1 MNSLVL
7 IALGAA
13 ALFLPCRAQA
23 QTPPTPAEIAA
34 YRGLH
39 AATARGDA
47 TELSRLIQS
56 GADLNARDGN
66 GRTPLHVAAFAGDQP
81 IAQALL
87 AAGADPNLLDGQRY
101 DAVTI
106 AAVRD
111 DPAMVRTLLDSG
123 ASAKLVTSPY
133 DGTAL
138 IAAAHL
144 GHEGVV
150 KELLRAGAPL
160 DHVNN
165 LGWTALLEAVI
176 LGDGGHPGAGWLA
189 ITSSHFG
196 FLGCGGVGW
205 LGWGRL
211 RRCSAGRARWRPSE
225 GQGFQ
230 ELGPGGEHNIGA
242 QGLQVVEEAGPGSKR
257 LAGVP
262 PSA

>member
-23 QTPPTPAEIAA
+23 QTPPTSAEIAA

-39 AATARGDA
+39 AAATRGDV

-66 GRTPLHVAAFAGDQP
+66 GRTPLHVAAFAGHQP

-87 AAGADPNLLDGQRY
+87 AAGADPNLLDNQRY

-111 DPAMVRTLLDSG
+111 DPAMVRTLLNNG
-123 ASAKLVTSPY
+123 ASAKLVTSVY

-144 GHEGVV
+144 GHDRVV
-150 KELLRAGAPL
+150 KELIRAGAPL

-165 LGWTALLEAVI
+165 LGWTALIEAVI
-176 LGDGGHPGAGWLA
+176 LGKGGPR
-189 ITSSHFG
+189 HFET
-196 FLGCGGVGW
+196 V
-205 LGWGRL
+205 
-211 RRCSAGRARWRPSE
+211 RA
-225 GQGFQ
+225 
-230 ELGPGGEHNIGA
+230 L
-242 QGLQVVEEAGPGSKR
+242 VEAGANVNIADRQGVTPLQHARTRGYAEMTAILER
-257 LAGVP
+257 AGGR
-262 PSA
+262 

>member
-66 GRTPLHVAAFAGDQP
+66 GRTPLHVATFTGHQP

-87 AAGADPNLLDGQRY
+87 AAGADPHLLDGQRY

-176 LGDGGHPGAGWLA
+176 LGDGGPRHVETVRALVEAGANVNRADRQGVTPLGHAQARGYAAMAAILERAGW
-189 ITSSHFG
+189 
-196 FLGCGGVGW
+196 
-205 LGWGRL
+205 R
-211 RRCSAGRARWRPSE
+211 
-225 GQGFQ
+225 
-230 ELGPGGEHNIGA
+230 
-242 QGLQVVEEAGPGSKR
+242 
-257 LAGVP
+257 
-262 PSA
+262 